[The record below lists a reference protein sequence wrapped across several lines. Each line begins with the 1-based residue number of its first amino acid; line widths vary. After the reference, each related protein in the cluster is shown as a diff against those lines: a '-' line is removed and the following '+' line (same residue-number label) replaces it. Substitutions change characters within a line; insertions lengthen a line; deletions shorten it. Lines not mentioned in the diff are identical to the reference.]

1 MEYFCFSFVI
11 VLLLFS
17 SEVLHNSPWDFARPL
32 DSWALMLCPRETD
45 TETRVPG
52 DRAALPL
59 SSRREERLKQR
70 LRPGY
75 HEPQMPG
82 FRLDWSW
89 RISMVTNRQIGRE
102 LDVVGLPHG
111 SSGRMWSW
119 SMWEKAR
126 GGSRWAFVPLGFSLL
141 HHWFFKDGELFTYL
155 FLQVIVGFILVG
167 EADSFWKAFSLHS
180 LIVLILDYGPGST
193 FQYKP
198 FSLSLILFFLNAL
211 TMTLM
216 IWFNFLPELLW
227 SG

>member
-1 MEYFCFSFVI
+1 M
-11 VLLLFS
+11 
-17 SEVLHNSPWDFARPL
+17 PTWDWHWDPCARWPSCTASL
-32 DSWALMLCPRETD
+32 KQEGREAEAETEARLSWATN
-45 TETRVPG
+45 
-52 DRAALPL
+52 A
-59 SSRREERLKQR
+59 RLQT
-70 LRPGY
+70 
-75 HEPQMPG
+75 
-82 FRLDWSW
+82 LDWSW